1 MNIVI
6 INSLHSYFRREY
18 IMKNNSLHF
27 EGSPSR
33 RGGIAGNFKIALTIA
48 GSDPTGGAGVQSDL
62 KTFKSLGVYGLGILT
77 VLTAQNTEGVF
88 DIYDLPSGFF
98 STQLDVLL
106 RDIRPDAS
114 KSGMLYSTETVKIVA
129 EKIKQYSLKN
139 LVIDPLT
146 VSSTGVSLIKEGV
159 PEAIKHYLF
168 PLARVITPN
177 IYEASVLTGINIQ
190 DEEDMKKAAAGL
202 REFGPETVIIT
213 GGHLQGRA
221 VDLLFDGEDF
231 LSLEKERLEGD
242 YHGTGCVFSS
252 AITASLALGYDVR
265 EAAVKAKEFVWKA
278 MESAVPIGK
287 GMKIL
292 NI

>member
-1 MNIVI
+1 M
-6 INSLHSYFRREY
+6 
-18 IMKNNSLHF
+18 
-27 EGSPSR
+27 
-33 RGGIAGNFKIALTIA
+33 KIALTIA
-48 GSDPTGGAGVQSDL
+48 GSDSTGGAGLQVDL
-62 KTFKSLGVYGLGILT
+62 KTFKSLGVCGVSVIT

-114 KSGMLYSTETVKIVA
+114 KSGMLYSTETIKIVA

-139 LVIDPLT
+139 FVIDPVT
-146 VSSTGVSLIKEGV
+146 VSSTGVSLIKELAL
-159 PEAIKHYLF
+159 EAMKHYLF

-177 IYEASVLTGINIQ
+177 IYEASLFTGINIQ
-190 DEEDMKKAAAGL
+190 DEKDMKKAAARL
-202 REFGPETVIIT
+202 KEFGPETVIIT

-221 VDLLFDGEDF
+221 LDLFFDGEDF
-231 LSLEKERLEGD
+231 LSLEKEKLEGD

-252 AITASLALGYDVR
+252 AITANLALGYNVR

-278 MESAVPIGK
+278 MESAVSVGK
-287 GMKIL
+287 GLKIL
-292 NI
+292 NL